1 VEQIAIERNKM
12 ALQLRDQGETQKAEE
27 MLKSNASYLKEYGA
41 KYNAPKLDEYAED
54 NRKDADNLDENNWT
68 RQRKSMRASQFQR
81 ETQQSN

>member
-1 VEQIAIERNKM
+1 
-12 ALQLRDQGETQKAEE
+12 

-41 KYNAPKLDEYAED
+41 KYQSRKLDEYAED

-81 ETQQSN
+81 ETQQ